1 MSKGIGNI
9 RLNLSVSKVDEGF
22 YVPSVRFALVMQLA
36 HIQRHFLAGGI
47 Q

>member
-1 MSKGIGNI
+1 MKRSK
-9 RLNLSVSKVDEGF
+9 LSVSKVDEGF
-22 YVPSVRFALVMQLA
+22 YVPSVRFALVIQLA